1 VENAARVSFHKSR
14 RAQRALTARRVM
26 AARADRGRGLARPNG
41 NLDAVAVG
49 SETGVVI
56 DKFLE
61 AMAAV

>member
-1 VENAARVSFHKSR
+1 LR
-14 RAQRALTARRVM
+14 LT
-26 AARADRGRGLARPNG
+26 RPDG